1 MNPSP
6 CILRR
11 IVLADDHPIV
21 LSGVRGLVEAS
32 GQFEIVAQCSNGLEA
47 YAKIRELRPDIA
59 LLDVSMPKL
68 DGIGV
73 VEKLSAEGNAT
84 PVVLLT
90 ASASDDQISRAV
102 ERGAR
107 GLLLKDT
114 APDLLIQCLETVSAG
129 GVWLPGSVIEPALQ
143 RSAGRQQAA
152 RRLDEALTT
161 REREIAL
168 LVAEGLANK
177 EISRKLNISEGT
189 VKIHLHN
196 IFQKLE
202 VNNRTALTALT
213 LSFRQR
219 D

>member
-1 MNPSP
+1 
-6 CILRR
+6 LRR
-11 IVLADDHPIV
+11 IVLADDHPVV

-32 GQFEIVAQCSNGLEA
+32 GQFEIVAQCSDGLQA
-47 YAKIRELRPDIA
+47 FAKIRELRPDIA
-59 LLDVSMPKL
+59 LLDISMPNL

-73 VEKLSAEGNAT
+73 VEKLSAEGDTT

-90 ASASDDQISRAV
+90 ATASDDQISRAV
-102 ERGAR
+102 GRGAR

-129 GVWLPGSVIEPALQ
+129 GVWLPGSVVDEALQ
-143 RSAGRQQAA
+143 RSAVRQHEA

-161 REREIAL
+161 REREITF

-202 VNNRTALTALT
+202 VNNRTALTALA
-213 LSFRQR
+213 LAYRRR